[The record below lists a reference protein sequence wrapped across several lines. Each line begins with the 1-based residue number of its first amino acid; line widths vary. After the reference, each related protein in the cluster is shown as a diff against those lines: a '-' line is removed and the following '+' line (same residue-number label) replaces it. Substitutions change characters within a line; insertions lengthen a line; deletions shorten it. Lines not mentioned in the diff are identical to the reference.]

1 MLAGMFSIPA
11 NCVTKWGKL
20 YMNKHHKTILI
31 PAICIAAFFTMSAC
45 ADSKMADTQQKNTA
59 DKSDTQQGIDIAAY
73 EKKLADNREN
83 YKLGCEQ
90 YSTDTDT
97 VKNTDYRNLSFT
109 NCTFKDM
116 PETDELYVMEGGVHG
131 ITTQESWDTIKDW
144 LESIGKLD
152 TTDMDSEVRIINSDL
167 GMDDTKETPY
177 SYPALKDH
185 MDLASGAGALVNTNE
200 CHIQIADNGIYS
212 MSDGKIGAYLNT
224 DAHAS
229 SDALGTYT
237 DDVVKSGTIDELGK
251 ESYQLINGELTIEQG
266 AELTGEYFEKGTPFV
281 PTDGI
286 TLSVPEVRVFRLGQV
301 YGYDYMV
308 QRQYHGVPI
317 AYHDYGNYQIY
328 GNEYN
333 FEEDIKHAYVVDSD
347 GVSAYAG
354 VNDSEPLENLYSSDE
369 ILGIK
374 DAADILSGKMAKFL
388 NVDVQSVCLTYV
400 PLNLGDGSECKIYL
414 PAWQFDGINRTKD
427 ENIRMYLDAF
437 TGEVYYYT
445 YGEAA

>member
-1 MLAGMFSIPA
+1 
-11 NCVTKWGKL
+11 
-20 YMNKHHKTILI
+20 MNKHHKTILI

-59 DKSDTQQGIDIAAY
+59 DKSDTQQWIDIAAY
-73 EKKLADNREN
+73 KKKLADNREN
-83 YKLGCEQ
+83 YKLSCEQ

-109 NCTFKDM
+109 NCAFKDM

-152 TTDMDSEVRIINSDL
+152 TTDMDSEVRIVNSDL

-237 DDVVKSGTIDELGK
+237 DDIVKSGTIDELGK

-266 AELTGEYFEKGTPFV
+266 AELTGEYFEKVLRLYPQMALHCQFRRFACSGSDRCMDMIIWFKGSTM
-281 PTDGI
+281 
-286 TLSVPEVRVFRLGQV
+286 VFQ
-301 YGYDYMV
+301 
-308 QRQYHGVPI
+308 
-317 AYHDYGNYQIY
+317 
-328 GNEYN
+328 
-333 FEEDIKHAYVVDSD
+333 
-347 GVSAYAG
+347 
-354 VNDSEPLENLYSSDE
+354 
-369 ILGIK
+369 
-374 DAADILSGKMAKFL
+374 
-388 NVDVQSVCLTYV
+388 
-400 PLNLGDGSECKIYL
+400 
-414 PAWQFDGINRTKD
+414 
-427 ENIRMYLDAF
+427 
-437 TGEVYYYT
+437 
-445 YGEAA
+445 

>member
-1 MLAGMFSIPA
+1 
-11 NCVTKWGKL
+11 
-20 YMNKHHKTILI
+20 
-31 PAICIAAFFTMSAC
+31 MSAC
-45 ADSKMADTQQKNTA
+45 ADSKTADTQQKNTA
-59 DKSDTQQGIDIAAY
+59 DKSYTQQGIDIAAY

-90 YSTDTDT
+90 YSTDTDA
-97 VKNTDYRNLSFT
+97 VKNKDYRNLSFT

-116 PETDELYVMEGGVHG
+116 PETNELYVMEGGVHG

-251 ESYQLINGELTIEQG
+251 ESYQLI
-266 AELTGEYFEKGTPFV
+266 
-281 PTDGI
+281 
-286 TLSVPEVRVFRLGQV
+286 
-301 YGYDYMV
+301 MV
-308 QRQYHGVPI
+308 
-317 AYHDYGNYQIY
+317 N
-328 GNEYN
+328 
-333 FEEDIKHAYVVDSD
+333 
-347 GVSAYAG
+347 
-354 VNDSEPLENLYSSDE
+354 
-369 ILGIK
+369 
-374 DAADILSGKMAKFL
+374 
-388 NVDVQSVCLTYV
+388 
-400 PLNLGDGSECKIYL
+400 
-414 PAWQFDGINRTKD
+414 
-427 ENIRMYLDAF
+427 
-437 TGEVYYYT
+437 
-445 YGEAA
+445 